1 MTRSRPSRDVRA
13 DAVIDHRIVLV
24 ATAAATLAVT
34 IYTSLQSCLLPWTSS
49 AGSHRPCARSSCGR
63 RRRWPSR
70 RPTTLSSRLFRAA
83 SRTKPAFW
91 RCGSSRTPSP
101 TRFATARP
109 TTSSSRR
116 ARAAAS
122 CSSWSATTS
131 PRRRRQRPPS
141 GLARLRRRAQVLG
154 GQLVLETLHGGRSR
168 TGARL
173 KLTLPLSEESAGD
186 AAPSAGATAAPRTP
200 HPAP

>member
-13 DAVIDHRIVLV
+13 DAVTDHRSVLV
-24 ATAAATLAVT
+24 ATAAATLVVRVIEDALSNALRHGSADHVV
-34 IYTSLQSCLLPWTSS
+34 IS
-49 AGSHRPCARSSCGR
+49 AGESGGILLVVVGNTGSAP
-63 RRRWPSR
+63 
-70 RPTTLSSRLFRAA
+70 
-83 SRTKPAFW
+83 PA
-91 RCGSSRTPSP
+91 TP
-101 TRFATARP
+101 AL
-109 TTSSSRR
+109 
-116 ARAAAS
+116 
-122 CSSWSATTS
+122 
-131 PRRRRQRPPS
+131 S

-154 GQLVLETLHGGRSR
+154 GELVLETLHGGRSR